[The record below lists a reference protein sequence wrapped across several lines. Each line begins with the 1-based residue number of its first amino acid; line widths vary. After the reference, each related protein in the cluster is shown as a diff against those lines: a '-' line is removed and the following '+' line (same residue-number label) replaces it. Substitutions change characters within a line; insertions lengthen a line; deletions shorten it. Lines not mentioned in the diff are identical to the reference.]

1 MDPLKQLHTA
11 SQDLSSLAQEA
22 LAGDQASR
30 GQLVEGM
37 GQWVQLV
44 QGFVDRCPP
53 GPVAESYEAA
63 TGELETAL
71 HTLEHSSDKAEVERL
86 GQELSGI
93 VDRWSGALTAL
104 LGEVL
109 KK

>member
-1 MDPLKQLHTA
+1 MDHLKELHSA
-11 SQDLSSLAQEA
+11 SQDLDRLAHQA

-44 QGFVDRCPP
+44 QGFVDRCPD
-53 GPVAESYEAA
+53 GPAHQAYDQA
-63 TGELETAL
+63 TRDLETAL
-71 HTLEHSSDKAEVERL
+71 VTLAHSQDSAEVDRL

-93 VDRWSGALTAL
+93 VERWSQALTVV
-104 LGEVL
+104 LGEVI
-109 KK
+109 KR

>member
-1 MDPLKQLHTA
+1 MDPLKQLHSA
-11 SQDLSSLAQEA
+11 SQDLDRLAHQA

-37 GQWVQLV
+37 GQWVLLV
-44 QGFVDRCPP
+44 QGFVDRCPA
-53 GPVAESYEAA
+53 GPVRETYDLA
-63 TGELETAL
+63 TRELEGAL
-71 HTLEHSSDKAEVERL
+71 HTLEHSADKAEVDRL

-93 VDRWSGALTAL
+93 VDRWSTALTSL
-104 LGEVL
+104 LAEVL